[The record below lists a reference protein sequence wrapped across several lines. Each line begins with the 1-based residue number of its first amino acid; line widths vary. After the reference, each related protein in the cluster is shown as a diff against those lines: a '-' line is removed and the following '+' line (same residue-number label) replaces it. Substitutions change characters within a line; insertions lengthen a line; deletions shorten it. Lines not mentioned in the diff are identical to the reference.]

1 MSPKLQASERFRE
14 VADFL
19 REVLLL
25 SNADFSKILFVN
37 RAYEAIWGRTVE
49 SLYEN
54 PRSWWEGIH
63 PDERKHVQEAV
74 QRLVDGESLEN
85 LECRVVRPDGS
96 ISWVRL
102 RAEPV
107 RDSSGHPHR
116 IVGCIHEFTKRKL
129 AEEQVKQAEKQLR
142 LVLDTTPVLI
152 TSSRAD
158 GYHDFLNQ
166 RWLNYVG
173 RSLEDLR
180 GWGWTAT
187 IHPEDVEGTVDKW
200 RASLAS
206 GEPFSHEARMR
217 RADGVYRWMLLCAV
231 PLGDRHG
238 NIVKWYGANIDI
250 EDRKRTE
257 EALRS
262 SEREQRHIA
271 AQLERERVRLVEAQE
286 VAKMG
291 SWELELQTSN
301 VIWSEQTHHI
311 FETDPSSFHPHVRS
325 SANSFIWR
333 TARKWMRPLQRPSIN
348 ARLPRSN
355 IGPLCRMAASKSSRS
370 AGKLFTMKKESL
382 FVLRAVAVT

>member
-1 MSPKLQASERFRE
+1 MNPKLRASERFRE

-19 REVLLL
+19 RDVLLL

-54 PRSWWEGIH
+54 PRSWLEGIH

-107 RDSSGHPHR
+107 RDSSGHPRR
-116 IVGCIHEFTKRKL
+116 IAGCIHEFTKRKL

-158 GYHDFLNQ
+158 RYHDFFNQ

-173 RSLEDLR
+173 RALEDLL

-187 IHPEDVEGTVDKW
+187 IHPVDVEGTVDKW
-200 RASLAS
+200 SASLAS

-217 RADGVYRWMLLCAV
+217 RADGVYRWMLLCVV

-262 SEREQRHIA
+262 SERLQRNIA
-271 AQLERERVRLVEAQE
+271 VQLERERARLVEAQE

-311 FETDPSSFHPHVRS
+311 FETDPSSFHPTRPKFRE
-325 SANSFIWR
+325 FIHLEDR
-333 TARKWMRPLQRPSIN
+333 AKVDATLCSV
-348 ARLPRSN
+348 PR
-355 IGPLCRMAASKSSRS
+355 
-370 AGKLFTMKKESL
+370 
-382 FVLRAVAVT
+382 

>member
-1 MSPKLQASERFRE
+1 M
-14 VADFL
+14 
-19 REVLLL
+19 
-25 SNADFSKILFVN
+25 
-37 RAYEAIWGRTVE
+37 
-49 SLYEN
+49 
-54 PRSWWEGIH
+54 
-63 PDERKHVQEAV
+63 
-74 QRLVDGESLEN
+74 
-85 LECRVVRPDGS
+85 
-96 ISWVRL
+96 
-102 RAEPV
+102 
-107 RDSSGHPHR
+107 
-116 IVGCIHEFTKRKL
+116 
-129 AEEQVKQAEKQLR
+129 
-142 LVLDTTPVLI
+142 LI

-187 IHPEDVEGTVDKW
+187 IHPADVEGTVDKW

-250 EDRKRTE
+250 EDRRRTE

-311 FETDPSSFHPHVRS
+311 FETDPSSFHPTRPKFREFIHLEDRAKVDATFAASLDKRSPSTVEYRTVMPDGRVKILQERWQAFHDEEGKPVRVAGSCRDITEHVRADEELRRVS
-325 SANSFIWR
+325 GQLLRLQDEERRGIARDLHDSTGQDLVALATMLGQARRSIPSRERKSRKLPSKCKALADRGIREVR
-333 TARKWMRPLQRPSIN
+333 TLSY
-348 ARLPRSN
+348 
-355 IGPLCRMAASKSSRS
+355 
-370 AGKLFTMKKESL
+370 
-382 FVLRAVAVT
+382 VLHPPA